1 MKLLCTLQYYQNQ
14 HVINNMKYTQQQID
28 GAYDSMLR
36 HYESKLG
43 NERKYTECEKIV
55 MVMQSNPNYI
65 WWYPYELIGDFSVK
79 GEDLFIGYK
88 APARLYDLEQKGIVE
103 GRELGKYKV
112 WRLL

>member
-1 MKLLCTLQYYQNQ
+1 MM
-14 HVINNMKYTQQQID
+14 HAQQRID
-28 GAYDSMLR
+28 EEYNLMLKR
-36 HYESKLG
+36 YLSRLVG
-43 NERKYTECEKIV
+43 ERKYTECEKV
-55 MVMQSNPNYI
+55 EMVMRSYLDKI